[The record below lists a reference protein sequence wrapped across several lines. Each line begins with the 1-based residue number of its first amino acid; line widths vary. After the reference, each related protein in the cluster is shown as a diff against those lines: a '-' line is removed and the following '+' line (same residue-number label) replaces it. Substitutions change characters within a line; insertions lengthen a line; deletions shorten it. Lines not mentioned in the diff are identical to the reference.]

1 MVDFFDKWT
10 PHFGTGILARFV
22 LALMYSGA
30 YIYMSITGI
39 DPGQAFVAVT
49 TAVVLWFFKAG
60 DEAESRKS
68 IDSKQQEVV
77 ELARQLP
84 PESGSPRS

>member
-1 MVDFFDKWT
+1 VKNFFATWA
-10 PHFGTGILARFV
+10 PHFGSGHLARLL
-22 LALMYSGA
+22 LAVMFSGA

-68 IDSKQQEVV
+68 LDSKQREIV

-84 PESGSPRS
+84 PELPK